1 MNKKEKIRKLKKSN
15 FEKKQKTKQK
25 KNRKKEKVSKK
36 KKKKESLWMWI
47 TFIIH
52 SDLGM
57 RCKEQ

>member
-15 FEKKQKTKQK
+15 FEKKQKTKRK
-25 KNRKKEKVSKK
+25 KKEKKK
-36 KKKKESLWMWI
+36 KLAKKKEKESLWI

-57 RCKEQ
+57 KCREQ

>member
-25 KNRKKEKVSKK
+25 KIEKKKK
-36 KKKKESLWMWI
+36 LAKKKKERMWI

-57 RCKEQ
+57 RCREQ